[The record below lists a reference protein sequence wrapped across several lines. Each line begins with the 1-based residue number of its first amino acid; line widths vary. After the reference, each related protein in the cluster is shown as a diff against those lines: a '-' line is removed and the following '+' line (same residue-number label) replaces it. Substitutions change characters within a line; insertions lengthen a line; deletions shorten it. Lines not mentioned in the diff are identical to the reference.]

1 MSGLFITDPFTQVYD
16 SIWDTLEKF
25 GDFAA
30 LVKLANEVK
39 YNTEIQPKDK
49 ESLQEGDIS
58 QATLIPSGSTTATV
72 ISSATGEIVQGF
84 TLLII
89 SGDERLQ
96 KKYFPLKWATVRALA
111 AAGQNLNGLEFVRR
125 VDVTDQIEDINE
137 FDESMGIQGWNSS
150 LTIVVTMLFN
160 RDELTK

>member
-39 YNTEIQPKDK
+39 YNTEIQPRDK

-58 QATLIPSGSTTATV
+58 QATLIPSGSTTSTV
-72 ISSATGEIVQGF
+72 ISSRTGEILQGF
-84 TLLII
+84 TLIII

-96 KKYFPLKWATVRALA
+96 KKYFPLKWAMIRALA
-111 AAGQNLNGLEFVRR
+111 SAGQNLNGLEFVRS
-125 VDVTDQIEDINE
+125 VDVTDQIEDVNE

-150 LTIVVTMLFN
+150 LTIIVTMLFN
-160 RDELTK
+160 KDELTK